1 MNPKTLRF
9 IAAIPDIPMLLNSFG
24 FALDLG
30 KTAMSLGMP
39 LLDGLA
45 RSTQIGDMG
54 AFFLPVT
61 KYVLPERCSSYRQNS
76 GRSQED
82 LSNIEPAM
90 KAEVPGLGLN
100 LRFSGDEAEPTP
112 PHDS

>member
-1 MNPKTLRF
+1 
-9 IAAIPDIPMLLNSFG
+9 
-24 FALDLG
+24 
-30 KTAMSLGMP
+30 
-39 LLDGLA
+39 
-45 RSTQIGDMG
+45 
-54 AFFLPVT
+54 
-61 KYVLPERCSSYRQNS
+61 VLPERCSSYRQNS

-112 PHDS
+112 THDS

>member
-1 MNPKTLRF
+1 MNPKTRRF

-24 FALDLG
+24 

-45 RSTQIGDMG
+45 CSTQIGDMG

-76 GRSQED
+76 GRSQQYIACNESRGAGSRSE
-82 LSNIEPAM
+82 LAI
-90 KAEVPGLGLN
+90 LW
-100 LRFSGDEAEPTP
+100 
-112 PHDS
+112 

>member
-45 RSTQIGDMG
+45 RSTQIGRINHV
-54 AFFLPVT
+54 FLPVT
-61 KYVLPERCSSYRQNS
+61 KYVFQKSHPRIDRV
-76 GRSQED
+76 QED
-82 LSNIEPAM
+82 LSN
-90 KAEVPGLGLN
+90 
-100 LRFSGDEAEPTP
+100 R
-112 PHDS
+112 

>member
-45 RSTQIGDMG
+45 RSTQIGDIG

-76 GRSQED
+76 GRSQQYRACNESRGAGSRSE
-82 LSNIEPAM
+82 LTI
-90 KAEVPGLGLN
+90 LW
-100 LRFSGDEAEPTP
+100 
-112 PHDS
+112 

>member
-76 GRSQED
+76 GRSQHYIACNESRGAGSRSE
-82 LSNIEPAM
+82 LAI
-90 KAEVPGLGLN
+90 LW
-100 LRFSGDEAEPTP
+100 
-112 PHDS
+112 